1 MRINNVE
8 IVDTFAEAFPM
19 AAVRVT
25 ITAKNEKW
33 AMQAALA
40 ATGFATSVIG
50 CGIEA
55 DIDGPSPS
63 TPDGRP
69 GVDCLFFGMSTDALE
84 KQMLKR
90 IGQAI
95 MTTPTTAC
103 FDGGLAECPADER
116 RSLKLGGKIRFFGDG
131 FQASKIIG
139 DERYWR
145 IPVMEGEFLIQES
158 FATAKGI
165 GGGNFMILAE
175 SDDAALEAAEAAV
188 ERMREVRG
196 VALPFPGG
204 IVRSGSQVGSKY
216 AFLPAS
222 TNITFCPTIRSRVP
236 QTVLPPGTNSVMEV
250 VIDALTFDE
259 VAEATR
265 VGIRAACLPGVLQI
279 TAGNYGGKLGKHHFH
294 LRELLG

>member
-19 AAVRVT
+19 AAARVT

-84 KQMLKR
+84 KQLLKR

-103 FDGGLAECPADER
+103 FDGGVDECPVEER
-116 RSLKLGGKIRFFGDG
+116 RPLKLGGKIRFFGDG
-131 FQASKIIG
+131 FQASKVIG
-139 DERYWR
+139 DDRYWR

-158 FATAKGI
+158 FDTVKGI
-165 GGGNFMILAE
+165 GGGNFMILAK
-175 SDDAALEAAEAAV
+175 SGDAALDAAEAAV

-222 TNITFCPTIRSRVP
+222 TNVAFCPTIRSRVP

-265 VGIRAACLPGVLQI
+265 VGIEAACIPGVLQI

>member
-19 AAVRVT
+19 SATRVT
-25 ITAKNEKW
+25 VTAKNEKW

-55 DIDGPSPS
+55 DIDGPASG

-69 GVDCLFFGMSTDALE
+69 GVDCLFFGMSGDALE

-103 FDGGLAECPADER
+103 FDGGIPEAPEDQRTA
-116 RSLKLGGKIRFFGDG
+116 LKLGGKIRYFGDG
-131 FQASKIIG
+131 HQASKIAG
-139 DERYWR
+139 GERYWR

-158 FATAKGI
+158 FTVTKGV
-165 GGGNFMILAE
+165 GGGNFMILAD

-188 ERMREVRG
+188 ESMRAVRG

-204 IVRSGSQVGSKY
+204 IVRSGSQVGSSY

-222 TNITFCPTIRSRVP
+222 TNVAFCPTIRSRVP
-236 QTVLPPGTNSVMEV
+236 ASVLPPGTNSVLEI
-250 VIDALTFDE
+250 VIDAMTYDQ
-259 VAEATR
+259 VVEATR
-265 VGIRAACLPGVLQI
+265 VGVRAACIPGVLQI

-294 LRELLG
+294 LRELLD